1 MRIIFFP
8 GNAYTKHERNFRR
21 DPFLA
26 KKFSSVLPKNSKHF
40 CRNHFAKP
48 VSAKNSAV
56 ISFAEPKTWFLSCL
70 ANIDIDCLAPFLKNI
85 PHVMNV

>member
-1 MRIIFFP
+1 MLTPSMRGIFVETLFWQKSS
-8 GNAYTKHERNFRR
+8 TQFCS
-21 DPFLA
+21 FL
-26 KKFSSVLPKNSKHF
+26 LKNSDHF
-40 CRNHFAKP
+40 CQNHFAKP

>member
-1 MRIIFFP
+1 MLTPSMSGIFVETHFWQ
-8 GNAYTKHERNFRR
+8 
-21 DPFLA
+21 
-26 KKFSSVLPKNSKHF
+26 KKLSSVLLKNSDHF
-40 CRNHFAKP
+40 CQNHFAKP